1 MKISKPTYYDSFLCS
16 ASACP
21 DSCCKDWAVQVDIES
36 AANYRRLSGDLGSV
50 LRKVMAQE
58 DGDTILT
65 LTPDGKCPMWRPDGL
80 CRIQA
85 ELGADALCR
94 TCRDF
99 PRLRHDYGDF
109 LELSLELSCPEAA
122 KWILSGKWDYV
133 TLQATGGE
141 KPEYD
146 TDAMAILYQSRQ
158 EILHFLKNEEYP
170 IGQALAIMLIYGY
183 AVQEALDGGRPANMH
198 PESALATAKSL
209 AAGGD
214 INALLEFFQGL
225 EILTPAWT
233 HRLQAPVESPWQEE
247 HRAMARYFIYRYW
260 LQAVSDYDLV
270 SRIKLIV
277 VSNLVVKAL
286 GGDIYQTAQLYSKEI
301 ENNAS
306 NIDAILDGAY
316 ISPAMTDIRLL
327 DLLLKE

>member
-21 DSCCKDWAVQVDIES
+21 DSCCKDWIVQVDDES
-36 AANYRRLSGDLGSV
+36 AQRYRRLSGNLGAS
-50 LRKVMAQE
+50 LRQAMAQA

-65 LTPDGKCPMWRPDGL
+65 LTPSGKCPMWLPDGL

-94 TCRDF
+94 TCRNF

-109 LELSLELSCPEAA
+109 LELGLELSCPEAA

-158 EILHFLKNEEYP
+158 KVLHFLENEEYP
-170 IGQALAIMLIYGY
+170 IEQTLAIILIYGY
-183 AVQEALDGGRPANMH
+183 ALQEALDGGRPADIH
-198 PESALATAKSL
+198 PESTLATAKSI
-209 AAGGD
+209 AADGD
-214 INALLEFFQGL
+214 INTLLEFFQRL
-225 EILTPAWT
+225 EILTPAWNN
-233 HRLQAPVESPWQEE
+233 RLQAPVKSPWREE
-247 HRAMARYFIYRYW
+247 HRAMTRYFVYRYW
-260 LQAVSDYDLV
+260 LQAISDYDLV
-270 SRIKLIV
+270 SRIKLII
-277 VSNLVVKAL
+277 VSNLVIKAL

-301 ENNAS
+301 ENNTD
-306 NIDAILDGAY
+306 NIDAILNGAY
-316 ISPAMTDIRLL
+316 TSPAMTDTQLL